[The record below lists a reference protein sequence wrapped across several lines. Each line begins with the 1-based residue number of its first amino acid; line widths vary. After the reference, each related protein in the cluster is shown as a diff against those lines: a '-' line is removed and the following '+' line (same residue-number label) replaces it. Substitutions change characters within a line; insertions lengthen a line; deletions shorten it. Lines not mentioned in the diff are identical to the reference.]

1 MNGFTLESLGVTGI
15 ELLLIVLISTI
26 ASMMHEYMITIKR
39 FHVDNKLEIIHNI
52 IMTVLMDT
60 IICIAIDPFVAMVSQ
75 RLILIPPLILGL
87 IGPQI
92 LYYFSGISSTA
103 KLIRYILSTL
113 GIKKFDKEVDIDE
126 LEHQVEEK
134 KKREKEEAEKL
145 EKERQEQ
152 LDADLLLKRIDGLI
166 ISYVNEKI
174 NKSQF
179 VIEYKSIDTSVK
191 IFKQNVSGKDVPIHT
206 AMKLAEIIRNKE
218 FLDKTF
224 SQIIN
229 QVSSPT

>member
-1 MNGFTLESLGVTGI
+1 
-15 ELLLIVLISTI
+15 
-26 ASMMHEYMITIKR
+26 MHEYMISIKR
-39 FHVDNKLEIIHNI
+39 FHIDDKIEIINNI
-52 IMTVLMDT
+52 LMTVLIDT

-87 IGPQI
+87 IGPQL

-134 KKREKEEAEKL
+134 KKKEQEEAERL
-145 EKERQEQ
+145 EKERKDQI
-152 LDADLLLKRIDGLI
+152 DSDLLLKRIDKLVLA
-166 ISYVNEKI
+166 YVNEKI
-174 NKSQF
+174 DKSQF
-179 VIEYKSIDTSVK
+179 IIEYKSIDIATSS
-191 IFKQNVSGKDVPIHT
+191 FKESVSGEDVPIHT

-224 SQIIN
+224 NQIIS
-229 QVSSPT
+229 QTSSPT

>member
-1 MNGFTLESLGVTGI
+1 MSDFTLETLGVTTL
-15 ELLLIVLISTI
+15 ELVLIIVISFI
-26 ASMMHEYMITIKR
+26 ASIMHEYMISIKR
-39 FHVDNKLEIIHNI
+39 FHIDDKIEIINNI
-52 IMTVLMDT
+52 IMTVLIDT

-87 IGPQI
+87 IGPQL

-134 KKREKEEAEKL
+134 KKKEQEEAERL
-145 EKERQEQ
+145 EKERKDQI
-152 LDADLLLKRIDGLI
+152 DSDLLLKRIDKLVLA
-166 ISYVNEKI
+166 YVNEKI
-174 NKSQF
+174 DKSQF
-179 VIEYKSIDTSVK
+179 IIEYKSIDIATSS
-191 IFKQNVSGKDVPIHT
+191 FKESVSGEDVPIHT

-224 SQIIN
+224 NQIIS
-229 QVSSPT
+229 QTSSPT

>member
-1 MNGFTLESLGVTGI
+1 MGDFTLETLGVSTL
-15 ELLLIVLISTI
+15 ELVLIIVISFI
-26 ASMMHEYMITIKR
+26 ASIMHEYMISIKR
-39 FHVDNKLEIIHNI
+39 FHIDDKIEIINNI
-52 IMTVLMDT
+52 LMTVLIDT
-60 IICIAIDPFVAMVSQ
+60 IICIAIDPLVAMVSH

-87 IGPQI
+87 IGPQL

-134 KKREKEEAEKL
+134 KKKEQEEAERL
-145 EKERQEQ
+145 EKERKDQI
-152 LDADLLLKRIDGLI
+152 DSDLLLKRIDKLI
-166 ISYVNEKI
+166 LAYVNEKI
-174 NKSQF
+174 DKSQF
-179 VIEYKSIDTSVK
+179 VIEYRSIDIATSS
-191 IFKQNVSGKDVPIHT
+191 FKESVSGEDVPIHT

-224 SQIIN
+224 NQIIS
-229 QVSSPT
+229 QTSSPT

>member
-1 MNGFTLESLGVTGI
+1 MSDFTLETLGVTTL
-15 ELLLIVLISTI
+15 ELVLIIVISFI
-26 ASMMHEYMITIKR
+26 ASIMHEYMISIKR
-39 FHVDNKLEIIHNI
+39 FHIDDKIEIINNI
-52 IMTVLMDT
+52 LMTVLIDT

-87 IGPQI
+87 IGPQL

-134 KKREKEEAEKL
+134 KKKEQEEAERL
-145 EKERQEQ
+145 EKERKDQI
-152 LDADLLLKRIDGLI
+152 DSDLLLKRIDKLVLA
-166 ISYVNEKI
+166 YVNEKI
-174 NKSQF
+174 DKSQF
-179 VIEYKSIDTSVK
+179 IIEYKSIDIATSS
-191 IFKQNVSGKDVPIHT
+191 FKESVSGEDVPIHT

-224 SQIIN
+224 NQIIS
-229 QVSSPT
+229 QTSSPT

>member
-1 MNGFTLESLGVTGI
+1 MGDFTLETLGVSTL
-15 ELLLIVLISTI
+15 ELVLIIVISFI
-26 ASMMHEYMITIKR
+26 ASIMHEYMISIKR
-39 FHVDNKLEIIHNI
+39 FHIDDKIEIINNI
-52 IMTVLMDT
+52 IMTVLIDT
-60 IICIAIDPFVAMVSQ
+60 IICIAIDPLVAMVSH

-87 IGPQI
+87 IGPQL

-134 KKREKEEAEKL
+134 KKKEQEEAERL
-145 EKERQEQ
+145 EKERKDQI
-152 LDADLLLKRIDGLI
+152 DSDLLLKRIDKLVLA
-166 ISYVNEKI
+166 YVNEKI
-174 NKSQF
+174 DKSQF
-179 VIEYKSIDTSVK
+179 VIEYRSIDIATSS
-191 IFKQNVSGKDVPIHT
+191 FKESVSGKDVPIHT

-224 SQIIN
+224 NQIIS
-229 QVSSPT
+229 QTSSPT

>member
-1 MNGFTLESLGVTGI
+1 MGDFTLETLGVSTL
-15 ELLLIVLISTI
+15 ELILIIVISFI
-26 ASMMHEYMITIKR
+26 ASIMHEYMISIKR
-39 FHVDNKLEIIHNI
+39 FHIEDKIEIINNI
-52 IMTVLMDT
+52 IMTVLIDT
-60 IICIAIDPFVAMVSQ
+60 IICIAIDPLVAMVSH

-87 IGPQI
+87 IGPQL

-134 KKREKEEAEKL
+134 KKKEQEEAERL
-145 EKERQEQ
+145 EKERKDQI
-152 LDADLLLKRIDGLI
+152 DSDLLLKRIDKLI
-166 ISYVNEKI
+166 LAYVNEKI
-174 NKSQF
+174 DKSQF
-179 VIEYKSIDTSVK
+179 VIEYRSIDIATSS
-191 IFKQNVSGKDVPIHT
+191 FKESVSGKDVPIHT

-224 SQIIN
+224 NQIIS
-229 QVSSPT
+229 QTSSPT

>member
-1 MNGFTLESLGVTGI
+1 MGDFTLETLGVSTL
-15 ELLLIVLISTI
+15 ELVLIIVISFI
-26 ASMMHEYMITIKR
+26 ASIMHEYMISIKR
-39 FHVDNKLEIIHNI
+39 FHIEDKIEIINNI
-52 IMTVLMDT
+52 IMTVLIDT
-60 IICIAIDPFVAMVSQ
+60 IICIAIDPLVAMVSH

-87 IGPQI
+87 IGPQL

-134 KKREKEEAEKL
+134 KKKEQEEAERL
-145 EKERQEQ
+145 EKERKDQI
-152 LDADLLLKRIDGLI
+152 DSDLLLKRIDKLI
-166 ISYVNEKI
+166 LAYVNEKI
-174 NKSQF
+174 TKSQF
-179 VIEYKSIDTSVK
+179 VIEYRSIDIATSS
-191 IFKQNVSGKDVPIHT
+191 FKESVAGEDVPIHT

-224 SQIIN
+224 NQIIS
-229 QVSSPT
+229 QTSSPT

>member
-1 MNGFTLESLGVTGI
+1 MGDFTLETLGVSTL
-15 ELLLIVLISTI
+15 ELILIIVISFI
-26 ASMMHEYMITIKR
+26 ASIMHEYMISIKR
-39 FHVDNKLEIIHNI
+39 FHIEDKIEIINNI
-52 IMTVLMDT
+52 IMTVLIDT
-60 IICIAIDPFVAMVSQ
+60 IICIAIDPLVAMVSH

-87 IGPQI
+87 IGPQL

-134 KKREKEEAEKL
+134 KKKEQEEAERL
-145 EKERQEQ
+145 EKERKDQV
-152 LDADLLLKRIDGLI
+152 DSDLLLKRIDKLI
-166 ISYVNEKI
+166 LAYVNEKI
-174 NKSQF
+174 DKSQF
-179 VIEYKSIDTSVK
+179 VIEYRSIDIATSS
-191 IFKQNVSGKDVPIHT
+191 FKESVSGKDVPIHT

-224 SQIIN
+224 NQIIS
-229 QVSSPT
+229 QTSSPT

>member
-1 MNGFTLESLGVTGI
+1 MDLTLETLGVTSI
-15 ELLLIVLISTI
+15 ELILIVLISTI

-39 FHVDNKLEIIHNI
+39 FHIKNKLEIMHNI
-52 IMTVLMDT
+52 IMTVLVDT
-60 IICIAIDPFVAMVSQ
+60 IICIAIDPIVGKISH

-87 IGPQI
+87 IGPQL

-103 KLIRYILSTL
+103 KLIRYILSTF

-126 LEHQVEEK
+126 LEQQLEEK
-134 KKREKEEAEKL
+134 KKKEQEEAERL
-145 EKERQEQ
+145 EKERKDQ
-152 LDADLLLKRIDGLI
+152 LDADLLLKRIDSLI
-166 ISYVNEKI
+166 LAYVNEKV

-179 VIEYKSIDTSVK
+179 VIEYRSIDTS
-191 IFKQNVSGKDVPIHT
+191 ISCFKESVSGEDVPVHT
-206 AMKLAEIIRNKE
+206 AMKLAEILRNKE

-224 SQIIN
+224 NQIIS

>member
-1 MNGFTLESLGVTGI
+1 MGDFTLETLGVSTL
-15 ELLLIVLISTI
+15 ELILIIVISFI
-26 ASMMHEYMITIKR
+26 ASIMHEYMISIKR
-39 FHVDNKLEIIHNI
+39 FHIEDKIEIINNI
-52 IMTVLMDT
+52 IMTVLIDT
-60 IICIAIDPFVAMVSQ
+60 IICIAIDPLVAMVSQ

-87 IGPQI
+87 IGPQL

-134 KKREKEEAEKL
+134 KKKEQEEAERL
-145 EKERQEQ
+145 EKERKDQI
-152 LDADLLLKRIDGLI
+152 DSDLLLKRIVKLI
-166 ISYVNEKI
+166 LAYVNEKI
-174 NKSQF
+174 DKSQF
-179 VIEYKSIDTSVK
+179 VIEYRSIDIATSS
-191 IFKQNVSGKDVPIHT
+191 FKESVSGEDVPIHT

-224 SQIIN
+224 NQIIS
-229 QVSSPT
+229 QTSSPT